1 MKFLPDR
8 ISIAAT
14 TPAASATWAMDRSIP
29 RTAITIVIPK
39 VITINKELELSTPN
53 ILSILINLGSMI

>member
-14 TPAASATWAMDRSIP
+14 TPAASATGRWTDQS

-39 VITINKELELSTPN
+39 VITINMN
-53 ILSILINLGSMI
+53 WN